1 MGILF
6 TTVNTLPE
14 LKRNHIIEKLLEK
27 GIKET
32 KEGTSIHLLSYRE
45 LKLQLSI
52 AQCLDVQIEKD
63 DNKWF

>member
-1 MGILF
+1 VGLLF
-6 TTVNTLPE
+6 NVSTLPD
-14 LKRNHIIEKLLEK
+14 LKRNHIIERLLAK

-32 KEGTSIHLLSYRE
+32 KDGTSIYELSYRE

-52 AQCLDVQIEKD
+52 ANCLEVEVESS

>member
-1 MGILF
+1 VGLLF
-6 TTVNTLPE
+6 NVATLPD
-14 LKRNHIIEKLLEK
+14 LKRNHIIERLLAK

-32 KEGTSIHLLSYRE
+32 KDGTSIHDLSYRE

-52 AQCLDVQIEKD
+52 ARCLEIEVENG